1 MSNNTKKLRLIMQQ
15 LHNIY
20 NELAELIPE
29 STQQIQYRHIPGD
42 AKSEKIIEI
51 VTKIFNANPFA
62 PNRKK
67 DNVFARHALRYLL
80 RTETLRSHE
89 SIAELTG
96 GCDHSTAIHSIE
108 TAKALYQTDDRFKSL
123 IDICRIEINL

>member
-1 MSNNTKKLRLIMQQ
+1 MSNHTKKLKLIMQQ

-42 AKSEKIIEI
+42 DKSEKIIEI
-51 VTKIFNANPFA
+51 VKKIFNANPFA

-67 DNVFARHALRYLL
+67 ETVFARHALRYLL
-80 RTETLRSHE
+80 RTETLRSHV

-96 GCDHSTAIHSIE
+96 GGDHSTVIHSIE
-108 TAKALYQTDDRFKSL
+108 TASDLYQTDDRFKSL

>member
-1 MSNNTKKLRLIMQQ
+1 MSNHTKKIRSIMQRLQ
-15 LHNIY
+15 HCY
-20 NELAELIPE
+20 NELAELLPE
-29 STQQIQYRHIPGD
+29 ATQQLQYRHIPGD

-51 VTKIFNANPFA
+51 VKKVFNANPFA

-67 DNVFARHALRYLL
+67 ETVFARHALRYLL
-80 RTETLRSHE
+80 RTETLRSHV

-96 GCDHSTAIHSIE
+96 GGDHSTVIHSIE
-108 TAKALYQTDDRFKSL
+108 TASDLYQTDDRFKSL